1 MRLKGLLEPFEN
13 SVEFENILGS
23 INNERYPIGIYGI
36 AESGRVYTIDSI
48 FENIDRSMVIVT
60 QSDMEAKN
68 IYEDLLLY
76 TNDVHYFP
84 AKEMVFY
91 NIDAISGDLRWA
103 RLKVINEI
111 LKKKKKI
118 IVTSIDAFSAR
129 YTPHKL
135 FADYTMKFKESDEI
149 NLIEVSKKLI
159 QSGYERV
166 EMVEGKGQFA
176 LRGEYLMYFLHVRLI
191 LIELNFSVMKL
202 TL

>member
-1 MRLKGLLEPFEN
+1 MRLKGLLEPFKN
-13 SVEFENILGS
+13 SVEFESILTS
-23 INNERYPIGIYGI
+23 INNERYPIGIYGVS
-36 AESGRVYTIDSI
+36 ESGRVYIMDNI
-48 FENIDRSMVIVT
+48 FENINKSMVVVT

-68 IYEDLLLY
+68 VYEDLLLY
-76 TNDVHYFP
+76 TNDVYYFP

-135 FADYTMKFKESDEI
+135 FANYTMKF
-149 NLIEVSKKLI
+149 
-159 QSGYERV
+159 
-166 EMVEGKGQFA
+166 
-176 LRGEYLMYFLHVRLI
+176 
-191 LIELNFSVMKL
+191 
-202 TL
+202 